1 MEDEKEMVPKILFII
16 RTDCHDCITCLI
28 SKTLEVP
35 EIFQGLLR
43 MKINGKQNLDK
54 R

>member
-1 MEDEKEMVPKILFII
+1 MIASLVM
-16 RTDCHDCITCLI
+16 I

-54 R
+54 RWEKPFKEMRLGDAFEK